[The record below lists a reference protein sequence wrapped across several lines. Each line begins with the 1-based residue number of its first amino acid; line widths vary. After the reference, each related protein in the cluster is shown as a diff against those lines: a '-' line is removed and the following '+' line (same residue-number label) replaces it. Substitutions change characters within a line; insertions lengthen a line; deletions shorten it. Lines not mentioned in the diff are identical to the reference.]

1 MSMKK
6 YKTVEEFLNDQP
18 KGKKIQIESLRR
30 IILAANSR
38 LVESIKW
45 NAPNY
50 AFAGEDRITF
60 NVANKEGRVKL
71 VFHMGALRKEDKK
84 GAPIIEDAA
93 QILEWVSDIRG
104 YATFKSIKDIE
115 ERESALKSFIKRW
128 LAIT

>member
-1 MSMKK
+1 MKK